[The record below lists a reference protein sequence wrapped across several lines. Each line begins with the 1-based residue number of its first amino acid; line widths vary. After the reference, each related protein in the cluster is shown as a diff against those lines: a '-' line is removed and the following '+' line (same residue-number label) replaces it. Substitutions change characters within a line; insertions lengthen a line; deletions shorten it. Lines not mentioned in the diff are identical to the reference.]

1 MVRSQQDTAALP
13 ASRPFAGGQAGYDY
27 FADEQHYRS
36 LADRVLAGLR
46 QGGRIVLVTG
56 APPVNLPS
64 LAAALTEATAGK
76 HTMLAIA
83 CGGEFNEQE
92 LRCAA
97 GPSPLFLFHQ
107 AERLLDGQLAKLCS
121 YLALGGNRPA
131 GVLLGVPGLAPR
143 LEKLQ
148 PSLFEDGRA
157 IRFNFYELGR
167 DEIDVFMR
175 RQLRQSSAAGGFA
188 VDEINWI
195 ADLSSGDPAQVNRL
209 SRLMLELTGGVGG
222 SNTRGNSTSHQTL
235 SPSAPRWRRAMRRP
249 ARIGILLCLGLSV
262 LLMPAGRPEFGG
274 RIDGPAQSGGNGSLA
289 PEQVSV
295 SPPAV
300 VASSRETAPTGA
312 PALAETA
319 PPADPPAAPAL
330 AETGSSVDPT
340 AASALAEP
348 APPADPTGVSA
359 LAETGS
365 SVDPTAASALAEP
378 APPADPSAAPA
389 LAETAPPADPT
400 AAPALAETA
409 PPADPTAAP
418 ALAEPAPPADPTA
431 APALA
436 EPAPPA
442 DPTAAPA
449 LAETAP
455 PADPTA
461 APAFAETAPPADPIA
476 ASALAET
483 APSADPTGAPALAE
497 TAPPADPTA
506 APALAETAPPADP
519 TAAPALAET
528 APPADPTAVPALA
541 ETDPTGVPAL
551 AETAPPA
558 DPTAVPA
565 LAETDPTADPTA
577 APALAETAPPA
588 DPTAASALAETG
600 RQAIPAA
607 VTADKARAPLP
618 LPAEQITAL
627 LARGDAF
634 VRTRDIASAR
644 LFYERAA
651 DAGNGRAALR
661 MGESFDRAFLDS
673 IGIYRMIGD
682 RQLALSWYRRARD
695 LGDTEAAQLLQKLEP
710 R

>member
-13 ASRPFAGGQAGYDY
+13 ASRPFAVGQAGYDY

-56 APPVNLPS
+56 DPPVNLSS

-76 HTMLAIA
+76 HTVLAIA

-92 LRCAA
+92 LRRAA
-97 GPSPLFLFHQ
+97 GPSPLILFHQ

-121 YLALGGNRPA
+121 YLASGGNRPA
-131 GVLLGVPGLAPR
+131 GVLLGVPGLVPR

-157 IRFNFYELGR
+157 ICFNFYELGR

-175 RQLRQSSAAGGFA
+175 RQLRQSGAAGGFA
-188 VDEINWI
+188 ADEINWI

-209 SRLMLELTGGVGG
+209 SRLMLELTGGGVGG
-222 SNTRGNSTSHQTL
+222 SDTRGDSTSHLTL
-235 SPSAPRWRRAMRRP
+235 SPRAPRWRRAMRRP

-262 LLMPAGRPEFGG
+262 LLMLAGRPEFGG

-300 VASSRETAPTGA
+300 VASSP
-312 PALAETA
+312 ETA
-319 PPADPPAAPAL
+319 PPAAPA
-330 AETGSSVDPT
+330 SI
-340 AASALAEP
+340 
-348 APPADPTGVSA
+348 
-359 LAETGS
+359 
-365 SVDPTAASALAEP
+365 
-378 APPADPSAAPA
+378 
-389 LAETAPPADPT
+389 ETAPPADPT

-409 PPADPTAAP
+409 PPAEPTAAP
-418 ALAEPAPPADPTA
+418 AV
-431 APALA
+431 
-436 EPAPPA
+436 
-442 DPTAAPA
+442 
-449 LAETAP
+449 AETAP

-461 APAFAETAPPADPIA
+461 APA
-476 ASALAET
+476 S
-483 APSADPTGAPALAE
+483 
-497 TAPPADPTA
+497 
-506 APALAETAPPADP
+506 
-519 TAAPALAET
+519 
-528 APPADPTAVPALA
+528 
-541 ETDPTGVPAL
+541 
-551 AETAPPA
+551 
-558 DPTAVPA
+558 
-565 LAETDPTADPTA
+565 
-577 APALAETAPPA
+577 
-588 DPTAASALAETG
+588 AETG
-600 RQAIPAA
+600 RQAVPAA
-607 VTADKARAPLP
+607 VTADKARALLP

-627 LARGDAF
+627 LTRGDAF

-695 LGDTEAAQLLQKLEP
+695 LGDTEAAQLLHKLEP

>member
-13 ASRPFAGGQAGYDY
+13 ASRPFAVGQAGYDY

-56 APPVNLPS
+56 DPPVNLSS

-76 HTMLAIA
+76 HTVLAIA

-92 LRCAA
+92 LRRAA
-97 GPSPLFLFHQ
+97 GPSPLILFHQ

-121 YLALGGNRPA
+121 YLASGGNRPA
-131 GVLLGVPGLAPR
+131 GVLLGVPGLVPR

-157 IRFNFYELGR
+157 IRFNFYQLGR

-222 SNTRGNSTSHQTL
+222 SDTRGDSTSHQTL
-235 SPSAPRWRRAMRRP
+235 SPSTPRWRRAMRRP

-262 LLMPAGRPEFGG
+262 LLMLAGRPEFGG

-300 VASSRETAPTGA
+300 VASSP
-312 PALAETA
+312 ETA
-319 PPADPPAAPAL
+319 PPAAPA
-330 AETGSSVDPT
+330 S
-340 AASALAEP
+340 
-348 APPADPTGVSA
+348 
-359 LAETGS
+359 
-365 SVDPTAASALAEP
+365 
-378 APPADPSAAPA
+378 
-389 LAETAPPADPT
+389 
-400 AAPALAETA
+400 
-409 PPADPTAAP
+409 
-418 ALAEPAPPADPTA
+418 
-431 APALA
+431 
-436 EPAPPA
+436 
-442 DPTAAPA
+442 
-449 LAETAP
+449 
-455 PADPTA
+455 
-461 APAFAETAPPADPIA
+461 I
-476 ASALAET
+476 
-483 APSADPTGAPALAE
+483 E

-528 APPADPTAVPALA
+528 
-541 ETDPTGVPAL
+541 
-551 AETAPPA
+551 
-558 DPTAVPA
+558 
-565 LAETDPTADPTA
+565 
-577 APALAETAPPA
+577 
-588 DPTAASALAETG
+588 G
-600 RQAIPAA
+600 RQAVPAA

-627 LARGDAF
+627 LTRGDAF

-695 LGDTEAAQLLQKLEP
+695 LGDTEAAQLLHKLES

>member
-13 ASRPFAGGQAGYDY
+13 ASRPFAVGQAGYDY

-56 APPVNLPS
+56 DPPVNLSS

-76 HTMLAIA
+76 HTVLAIA

-92 LRCAA
+92 LRRAA
-97 GPSPLFLFHQ
+97 GPSPLILFHQ

-121 YLALGGNRPA
+121 YLASGGNRPA
-131 GVLLGVPGLAPR
+131 GVLLGVPGLVPR

-188 VDEINWI
+188 ADEINWI

-209 SRLMLELTGGVGG
+209 SRLMLELTGGGVGG
-222 SNTRGNSTSHQTL
+222 SDTRGDSTSHRTL
-235 SPSAPRWRRAMRRP
+235 SPSTPRWRRAMRRP

-262 LLMPAGRPEFGG
+262 LLMLAGRPEFGG

-300 VASSRETAPTGA
+300 VVSSPETV
-312 PALAETA
+312 
-319 PPADPPAAPAL
+319 PPAAPA
-330 AETGSSVDPT
+330 S
-340 AASALAEP
+340 
-348 APPADPTGVSA
+348 
-359 LAETGS
+359 
-365 SVDPTAASALAEP
+365 
-378 APPADPSAAPA
+378 
-389 LAETAPPADPT
+389 AETAPPADPT
-400 AAPALAETA
+400 AAPA
-409 PPADPTAAP
+409 
-418 ALAEPAPPADPTA
+418 
-431 APALA
+431 
-436 EPAPPA
+436 
-442 DPTAAPA
+442 
-449 LAETAP
+449 
-455 PADPTA
+455 
-461 APAFAETAPPADPIA
+461 
-476 ASALAET
+476 S
-483 APSADPTGAPALAE
+483 
-497 TAPPADPTA
+497 
-506 APALAETAPPADP
+506 
-519 TAAPALAET
+519 
-528 APPADPTAVPALA
+528 
-541 ETDPTGVPAL
+541 
-551 AETAPPA
+551 
-558 DPTAVPA
+558 
-565 LAETDPTADPTA
+565 
-577 APALAETAPPA
+577 
-588 DPTAASALAETG
+588 AETG
-600 RQAIPAA
+600 RQAVPAA
-607 VTADKARAPLP
+607 VTADKARALLP

-627 LARGDAF
+627 LTRGDAF

-695 LGDTEAAQLLQKLEP
+695 LGDTEAAQLLHKLEP

>member
-56 APPVNLPS
+56 DPPVNLPS

-76 HTMLAIA
+76 HTVLAIA

-92 LRCAA
+92 LRRAA

-121 YLALGGNRPA
+121 YLASGGNRPA

-330 AETGSSVDPT
+330 AETASSVDPT

-348 APPADPTGVSA
+348 APPADPT
-359 LAETGS
+359 
-365 SVDPTAASALAEP
+365 AASALTEP
-378 APPADPSAAPA
+378 
-389 LAETAPPADPT
+389 
-400 AAPALAETA
+400 
-409 PPADPTAAP
+409 
-418 ALAEPAPPADPTA
+418 
-431 APALA
+431 
-436 EPAPPA
+436 
-442 DPTAAPA
+442 
-449 LAETAP
+449 
-455 PADPTA
+455 
-461 APAFAETAPPADPIA
+461 
-476 ASALAET
+476 
-483 APSADPTGAPALAE
+483 
-497 TAPPADPTA
+497 APPADPTA

-528 APPADPTAVPALA
+528 APPTDPTAA
-541 ETDPTGVPAL
+541 PAL

-558 DPTAVPA
+558 DPTGAPA
-565 LAETDPTADPTA
+565 LAETESSVDPTAASALAETAPSADPTAAPALAETAPPVDPTGPPALAEPAPPADPIAASALAETAPSADPTGPPALAETAPPADPTA

-600 RQAIPAA
+600 RQAVPAA

>member
-13 ASRPFAGGQAGYDY
+13 ASRPFAVGQAGYDY

-56 APPVNLPS
+56 DPPVNLSS

-76 HTMLAIA
+76 HTVLAIA

-92 LRCAA
+92 LRRAA
-97 GPSPLFLFHQ
+97 GPSPLILFHQ

-121 YLALGGNRPA
+121 YLASGGNRPA
-131 GVLLGVPGLAPR
+131 GVLLGVPGLVPR

-222 SNTRGNSTSHQTL
+222 SDTRGDSTSHQTL
-235 SPSAPRWRRAMRRP
+235 SPSTPRWRRAMRRP

-262 LLMPAGRPEFGG
+262 LLMLAGRPEFGG

-300 VASSRETAPTGA
+300 VASSP
-312 PALAETA
+312 ETA
-319 PPADPPAAPAL
+319 PPAAPA
-330 AETGSSVDPT
+330 S
-340 AASALAEP
+340 
-348 APPADPTGVSA
+348 
-359 LAETGS
+359 
-365 SVDPTAASALAEP
+365 
-378 APPADPSAAPA
+378 
-389 LAETAPPADPT
+389 
-400 AAPALAETA
+400 
-409 PPADPTAAP
+409 
-418 ALAEPAPPADPTA
+418 
-431 APALA
+431 
-436 EPAPPA
+436 
-442 DPTAAPA
+442 
-449 LAETAP
+449 
-455 PADPTA
+455 
-461 APAFAETAPPADPIA
+461 I
-476 ASALAET
+476 
-483 APSADPTGAPALAE
+483 E

-528 APPADPTAVPALA
+528 
-541 ETDPTGVPAL
+541 
-551 AETAPPA
+551 
-558 DPTAVPA
+558 
-565 LAETDPTADPTA
+565 
-577 APALAETAPPA
+577 
-588 DPTAASALAETG
+588 G
-600 RQAIPAA
+600 RQAVPAA

-627 LARGDAF
+627 LTRGDAF

-682 RQLALSWYRRARD
+682 RQVALSWYRRARD
-695 LGDTEAAQLLQKLEP
+695 LGDTEAAQLLHKLEQ

>member
-13 ASRPFAGGQAGYDY
+13 ASRPFAVGQAGYDY
-27 FADEQHYRS
+27 FVDEQHYRS

-56 APPVNLPS
+56 DPPVNLSS
-64 LAAALTEATAGK
+64 LSAALTEATAGK
-76 HTMLAIA
+76 HTVLAIA

-92 LRCAA
+92 LRRAA
-97 GPSPLFLFHQ
+97 GPSPLILFHQ

-121 YLALGGNRPA
+121 YLASGGNRPA
-131 GVLLGVPGLAPR
+131 GVLLGVPGLVPR

-157 IRFNFYELGR
+157 ICFNFYELGR
-167 DEIDVFMR
+167 DEIDVFIR

-222 SNTRGNSTSHQTL
+222 SDTRGDSTSHQTL
-235 SPSAPRWRRAMRRP
+235 SPRAPRWRRAMRRP
-249 ARIGILLCLGLSV
+249 ARIGILLCLNLSV
-262 LLMPAGRPEFGG
+262 LLMLAGRPEFGG

-300 VASSRETAPTGA
+300 VVSSPEAA
-312 PALAETA
+312 
-319 PPADPPAAPAL
+319 PPAAPA
-330 AETGSSVDPT
+330 SI
-340 AASALAEP
+340 
-348 APPADPTGVSA
+348 
-359 LAETGS
+359 
-365 SVDPTAASALAEP
+365 
-378 APPADPSAAPA
+378 
-389 LAETAPPADPT
+389 ETAPPADPT
-400 AAPALAETA
+400 AAPALAET
-409 PPADPTAAP
+409 
-418 ALAEPAPPADPTA
+418 
-431 APALA
+431 
-436 EPAPPA
+436 
-442 DPTAAPA
+442 
-449 LAETAP
+449 
-455 PADPTA
+455 
-461 APAFAETAPPADPIA
+461 
-476 ASALAET
+476 
-483 APSADPTGAPALAE
+483 
-497 TAPPADPTA
+497 
-506 APALAETAPPADP
+506 
-519 TAAPALAET
+519 
-528 APPADPTAVPALA
+528 
-541 ETDPTGVPAL
+541 
-551 AETAPPA
+551 
-558 DPTAVPA
+558 
-565 LAETDPTADPTA
+565 
-577 APALAETAPPA
+577 
-588 DPTAASALAETG
+588 G
-600 RQAIPAA
+600 RQAVSDA

-627 LARGDAF
+627 LTRGDAF

-682 RQLALSWYRRARD
+682 RQVALSWYRRARD
-695 LGDTEAAQLLQKLEP
+695 LGDTEAAQLLNKLEP

>member
-1 MVRSQQDTAALP
+1 MVRSQQDTTALP
-13 ASRPFAGGQAGYDY
+13 ASRPFAVGQAGYDY

-36 LADRVLAGLR
+36 LADRVLGGLR

-56 APPVNLPS
+56 DPPVNLSS

-76 HTMLAIA
+76 HTVLAIA
-83 CGGEFNEQE
+83 CGGEFHEQE
-92 LRCAA
+92 LRRAA

-121 YLALGGNRPA
+121 YLATGGNRPA
-131 GVLLGVPGLAPR
+131 GVLLGVPGLVPR

-222 SNTRGNSTSHQTL
+222 SDTRSDSTSHQTL

-262 LLMPAGRPEFGG
+262 LLMLAGRPEFGG
-274 RIDGPAQSGGNGSLA
+274 RIDAPARSGGIRSLA

-300 VASSRETAPTGA
+300 VASSPETAPPAAPASIGTAPPADPTAAQASVETEPPADPAAA

-319 PPADPPAAPAL
+319 PPADPTAAQASVETEPPADPAAAPAL
-330 AETGSSVDPT
+330 AET
-340 AASALAEP
+340 
-348 APPADPTGVSA
+348 APPADPTAAPALVETEPPADPAAAPA
-359 LAETGS
+359 LAETAPPD
-365 SVDPTAASALAEP
+365 DPT
-378 APPADPSAAPA
+378 AAPA

-418 ALAEPAPPADPTA
+418 ASAETTPPADPAA
-431 APALA
+431 APA
-436 EPAPPA
+436 
-442 DPTAAPA
+442 
-449 LAETAP
+449 
-455 PADPTA
+455 
-461 APAFAETAPPADPIA
+461 
-476 ASALAET
+476 S
-483 APSADPTGAPALAE
+483 AE

-528 APPADPTAVPALA
+528 GRQAVPA
-541 ETDPTGVPAL
+541 
-551 AETAPPA
+551 
-558 DPTAVPA
+558 AV
-565 LAETDPTADPTA
+565 
-577 APALAETAPPA
+577 
-588 DPTAASALAETG
+588 
-600 RQAIPAA
+600 I
-607 VTADKARAPLP
+607 ADKARAPLP

-627 LARGDAF
+627 LTRGDAF

-695 LGDTEAAQLLQKLEP
+695 LGDTEAAQLLHKLES

>member
-13 ASRPFAGGQAGYDY
+13 ASRPFAVGQAGYDY

-56 APPVNLPS
+56 DPPVNLSS

-76 HTMLAIA
+76 HTVLAIA

-92 LRCAA
+92 LRRAA
-97 GPSPLFLFHQ
+97 GPSPLILFHQ

-121 YLALGGNRPA
+121 YLASGGNRPA
-131 GVLLGVPGLAPR
+131 GVLLGVPGLVPR

-188 VDEINWI
+188 ADEINWI

-209 SRLMLELTGGVGG
+209 SRLMLELTGGGVGG
-222 SNTRGNSTSHQTL
+222 SDTRGDSTSHQTL
-235 SPSAPRWRRAMRRP
+235 SPRAPRWRRAMRRP

-262 LLMPAGRPEFGG
+262 LLMLAGRPEFGG

-300 VASSRETAPTGA
+300 VVSSPETVPPAA
-312 PALAETA
+312 PASAETA
-319 PPADPPAAPAL
+319 PPA
-330 AETGSSVDPT
+330 E
-340 AASALAEP
+340 
-348 APPADPTGVSA
+348 
-359 LAETGS
+359 
-365 SVDPTAASALAEP
+365 
-378 APPADPSAAPA
+378 
-389 LAETAPPADPT
+389 PT

-409 PPADPTAAP
+409 PPAEPTAAP
-418 ALAEPAPPADPTA
+418 A
-431 APALA
+431 
-436 EPAPPA
+436 
-442 DPTAAPA
+442 
-449 LAETAP
+449 
-455 PADPTA
+455 
-461 APAFAETAPPADPIA
+461 
-476 ASALAET
+476 S
-483 APSADPTGAPALAE
+483 
-497 TAPPADPTA
+497 
-506 APALAETAPPADP
+506 
-519 TAAPALAET
+519 
-528 APPADPTAVPALA
+528 
-541 ETDPTGVPAL
+541 
-551 AETAPPA
+551 
-558 DPTAVPA
+558 
-565 LAETDPTADPTA
+565 
-577 APALAETAPPA
+577 
-588 DPTAASALAETG
+588 AETG
-600 RQAIPAA
+600 RQAVPAA

-627 LARGDAF
+627 LTRGDAF

-695 LGDTEAAQLLQKLEP
+695 LGDTEAAQLLHKLEP